1 MKGGTSEWMPE
12 ESTVSLY
19 GDSQLHGFCELNA
32 AGMPSTNQSGFRL
45 ALDLALI
52 IFDMLPMENPL
63 LGKSMRMYFNLGRGS
78 LSKFKINISD
88 PVLLEL

>member
-1 MKGGTSEWMPE
+1 
-12 ESTVSLY
+12 
-19 GDSQLHGFCELNA
+19 
-32 AGMPSTNQSGFRL
+32 
-45 ALDLALI
+45 LI